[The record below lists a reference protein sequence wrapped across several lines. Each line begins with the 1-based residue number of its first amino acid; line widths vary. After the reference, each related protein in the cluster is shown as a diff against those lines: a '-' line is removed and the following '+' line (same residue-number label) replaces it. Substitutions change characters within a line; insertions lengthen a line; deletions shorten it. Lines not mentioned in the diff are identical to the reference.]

1 MNNFLITAPNFVFN
15 QSYSTATQF
24 AMNTIK
30 SNLNTSSQLQTK
42 INAPAKELDPIWDE
56 MVDQGRQRYAT
67 NPILLEIRSL
77 PIYQHMKVLVLE
89 KLNLEKIFEFLQPCT
104 GLVGLSLKGNRVI
117 TRDLAQI
124 EHLTNLRKV
133 DLSSNGIHFLPDA
146 PKLHKLV
153 SLESLS
159 LHKNLIVGWRQLE
172 ILTGL
177 ARLQDLTLQGNP
189 CAKLQDY
196 RQFMADNMPQLRAL
210 DKYIILD
217 FERKSIAQLYP
228 PKNIRRKR
236 LE

>member
-1 MNNFLITAPNFVFN
+1 M
-15 QSYSTATQF
+15 
-24 AMNTIK
+24 
-30 SNLNTSSQLQTK
+30 
-42 INAPAKELDPIWDE
+42 
-56 MVDQGRQRYAT
+56 
-67 NPILLEIRSL
+67 
-77 PIYQHMKVLVLE
+77 
-89 KLNLEKIFEFLQPCT
+89 
-104 GLVGLSLKGNRVI
+104 I
-117 TRDLAQI
+117 TRDLVQI

-146 PKLHKLV
+146 SKLHKLV

-236 LE
+236 LEQLHRFRPFNKQTTYWRTPKFKLLDYYQ

>member
-1 MNNFLITAPNFVFN
+1 M
-15 QSYSTATQF
+15 
-24 AMNTIK
+24 
-30 SNLNTSSQLQTK
+30 
-42 INAPAKELDPIWDE
+42 
-56 MVDQGRQRYAT
+56 
-67 NPILLEIRSL
+67 
-77 PIYQHMKVLVLE
+77 
-89 KLNLEKIFEFLQPCT
+89 
-104 GLVGLSLKGNRVI
+104 I